1 MEKVSIVIPVY
12 NEEDNIVLAYNAVQK
27 VMSSLAEQYTYE
39 IIFTDNHSNDSSFE
53 TLQKIAEKDK
63 RVKVARLSANFGYQ
77 KSIYTAYLLT
87 SGDAVIQL
95 DCDLQD
101 PPEMIAKFLDKWK
114 EGFLVVYGV
123 RKRRKEMW
131 LINYS
136 RKLFYRL
143 INFLSET
150 KLPYDAGDFRLVDKR
165 IIDELRKLYDYAPY
179 IRGTIASI
187 GFEQIGI
194 PYDRLERK
202 IGKSK
207 FRFKDLISLGMD
219 GVLNHSIKLLRLA
232 TLTGAIVFMVSIFL
246 IIGYM
251 LVKLLSP
258 EPWPAGFATIT
269 ILILLSLSLNSLF
282 LGIIGEYIGRIYH
295 QSKMRPI
302 SIIEKKLNFEEKN
315 QKT

>member
-1 MEKVSIVIPVY
+1 
-12 NEEDNIVLAYNAVQK
+12 
-27 VMSSLAEQYTYE
+27 
-39 IIFTDNHSNDSSFE
+39 
-53 TLQKIAEKDK
+53 
-63 RVKVARLSANFGYQ
+63 
-77 KSIYTAYLLT
+77 
-87 SGDAVIQL
+87 
-95 DCDLQD
+95 
-101 PPEMIAKFLDKWK
+101 
-114 EGFLVVYGV
+114 V
-123 RKRRKEMW
+123 RMRRKEMW

-143 INFLSET
+143 IDFLSET
-150 KLPYDAGDFRLVDKR
+150 KLPHDVGDFRLVDKK

-179 IRGTIASI
+179 IRGTVASM
-187 GFEQIGI
+187 GFEQTGV

-202 IGKSK
+202 SGRSK
-207 FRFKDLISLGMD
+207 FRFKDLVSLGMD
-219 GVLNHSIKLLRLA
+219 GILNHSIKLLRFA
-232 TLTGAIVFMVSIFL
+232 TYTGAIVFMVSIFL

-251 LVKLLSP
+251 LAKLFSTK
-258 EPWPAGFATIT
+258 PWPAGFATTT

>member
-1 MEKVSIVIPVY
+1 MEKISIVIPVY

-39 IIFTDNHSNDSSFE
+39 IIFTDNHSSDSSFE

-77 KSIYTAYLLT
+77 KSVYTAYLLT

-101 PPEMIAKFLDKWK
+101 PPEMIVKFLDKWK
-114 EGFLVVYGV
+114 EGFFVVYGV
-123 RKRRKEMW
+123 RMRRKEMW

-143 INFLSET
+143 IDFLSET

-187 GFEQIGI
+187 GFKQIGI

-202 IGKSK
+202 SGKSK

-219 GVLNHSIKLLRLA
+219 GVLNHSIKLLRFA
-232 TLTGAIVFMVSIFL
+232 TYTGAIVFMVSIFL
-246 IIGYM
+246 MIVYM
-251 LVKLLSP
+251 LAKLLSP

-302 SIIEKKLNFEEKN
+302 SIIEKKLNFDEESQN
-315 QKT
+315 T

>member
-1 MEKVSIVIPVY
+1 MEKISIVIPVY

-39 IIFTDNHSNDSSFE
+39 IIFTDNHSSDSSFE

-77 KSIYTAYLLT
+77 KSVYTAYLLT

-101 PPEMIAKFLDKWK
+101 PPEMIVKFLDKWK
-114 EGFLVVYGV
+114 EGFFVVYGV
-123 RKRRKEMW
+123 RMRRKEMW

-143 INFLSET
+143 IDFLSET

-179 IRGTIASI
+179 IRGTVASM
-187 GFEQIGI
+187 GFEQTGV

-202 IGKSK
+202 SGRSK
-207 FRFKDLISLGMD
+207 FRFKDLVSLGMD
-219 GVLNHSIKLLRLA
+219 GILNHSIKLLRLA
-232 TLTGAIVFMVSIFL
+232 TFTGAIVFMVSIFL

-302 SIIEKKLNFEEKN
+302 SIIEKKLNFDEESQN
-315 QKT
+315 T